1 MNHTASVLKD
11 GKVLVSG
18 GIAELDSN
26 WLNIYGRGVTSLN
39 SAELY
44 DPSTKIWTNTSNM
57 KSARAYHTAS
67 VLIDG
72 KVLVSGG
79 LSGLGGL
86 DRTSLSSAELYDPST
101 KTWTNTDK
109 MKSARVC
116 HTASVLIDGT
126 VLVSGGLDQLVNNLF
141 NIGGIRGTSLNSAE
155 LYDPATKTWRNTSN
169 MNSARYYHT
178 ASVLKDGKVLVSGG
192 LDRTSLSSAEL
203 YDPSTKTWTTTSN
216 MNSARMYHTASVLI
230 DGTVLVTG
238 GLDRTSLNSAELY
251 DPATKIWTN
260 TSNMKS
266 ARAYHAASVLSDGK
280 VLVSGGFDKTSL
292 NSTELYDPSTRTW
305 TTTSK
310 MESPRFQHT
319 ASVLIDGKVLVSGG
333 AGGTNTAELYQP

>member
-1 MNHTASVLKD
+1 
-11 GKVLVSG
+11 
-18 GIAELDSN
+18 
-26 WLNIYGRGVTSLN
+26 
-39 SAELY
+39 
-44 DPSTKIWTNTSNM
+44 
-57 KSARAYHTAS
+57 
-67 VLIDG
+67 
-72 KVLVSGG
+72 
-79 LSGLGGL
+79 
-86 DRTSLSSAELYDPST
+86 
-101 KTWTNTDK
+101 
-109 MKSARVC
+109 
-116 HTASVLIDGT
+116 
-126 VLVSGGLDQLVNNLF
+126 
-141 NIGGIRGTSLNSAE
+141 
-155 LYDPATKTWRNTSN
+155 
-169 MNSARYYHT
+169 
-178 ASVLKDGKVLVSGG
+178 
-192 LDRTSLSSAEL
+192 
-203 YDPSTKTWTTTSN
+203 
-216 MNSARMYHTASVLI
+216 MYHTASVLI

-333 AGGTNTAELYQP
+333 AGGSNTAEIYQPQQTNRQ